1 NDSLWSQTYEF
12 GNMPWIY
19 FTWGICETPAGN
31 FIIAADKAVGDEILV
46 FEIDPD
52 GELLWSNIW
61 TEDNLVSARD
71 IIPVPSGGYVIAG
84 AQYGGVTVP
93 YYLRLMRLDEAGDSL
108 WTRIY
113 EPWAECDGHCV
124 LTTADGGFVLIG
136 ETREIL
142 GDPDDQITIIRTDSL
157 GNPVWSRRYGGSST
171 DWGTGAILTSDE
183 RIIVTGLAY
192 PDAAVGS
199 AGQVMCIS
207 PEGDSLWTV
216 LVDTEDRERF
226 EVITALPDGGFA
238 VGGMHANRPE
248 CFYMQDWVVRF
259 ESVDFTPRDNRM
271 IPEVFTLYPAYPNPF
286 NPTTT
291 LSFDLTHP
299 GMVKLNVF
307 DVIGRL
313 VTTLVDDN
321 LTAGKHEVM
330 FDGSEQA
337 SGIYFYRLQA
347 GEQMQTQKMVLLK

>member
-1 NDSLWSQTYEF
+1 MRYGVLVILIGWIVGWTQPPDTVWSRTYLLCEESDYFTYDIGTLSNGDIISCGSTGSVYTEGFIMRLSADGDLVWHRYTRNWEGIVMTDIVIDENDDILFTGNQYDGIPLVGKISSNNDSLWSQTYEF

-124 LTTADGGFVLIG
+124 LTTEDG
-136 ETREIL
+136 
-142 GDPDDQITIIRTDSL
+142 
-157 GNPVWSRRYGGSST
+157 
-171 DWGTGAILTSDE
+171 
-183 RIIVTGLAY
+183 
-192 PDAAVGS
+192 
-199 AGQVMCIS
+199 
-207 PEGDSLWTV
+207 
-216 LVDTEDRERF
+216 
-226 EVITALPDGGFA
+226 
-238 VGGMHANRPE
+238 
-248 CFYMQDWVVRF
+248 
-259 ESVDFTPRDNRM
+259 
-271 IPEVFTLYPAYPNPF
+271 
-286 NPTTT
+286 
-291 LSFDLTHP
+291 
-299 GMVKLNVF
+299 
-307 DVIGRL
+307 
-313 VTTLVDDN
+313 
-321 LTAGKHEVM
+321 
-330 FDGSEQA
+330 
-337 SGIYFYRLQA
+337 
-347 GEQMQTQKMVLLK
+347 